1 MKYKG
6 YIAAVD
12 YDDSEGRLQ
21 GWVVNSGPYPIAT
34 FEAND
39 ADGMRSEFERSI
51 DEYLASCEEDGVEPR
66 EPLPA
71 VPAPRP

>member
-21 GWVVNSGPYPIAT
+21 GWTANTSPYPIAT

-39 ADGMRSEFERSI
+39 ADAMRSEFERSI
-51 DEYLASCEEDGVEPR
+51 DEYLVSCEEDGVEPR
-66 EPLPA
+66 APLPA
-71 VPAPRP
+71 VSVLRR